1 MRLVLLVASIIALV
15 IFTIAAFGAV
25 SLSHPFGWLGVG
37 LLLAVAS
44 LLPLPN

>member
-1 MRLVLLVASIIALV
+1 MRLVLLVASIIALF

-25 SLSHPFGWLGVG
+25 TISHPLGWLGVG

-44 LLPLPN
+44 FLPLPN